1 MHRLSES
8 QQEQYQREKKKKDL
22 YTRYANNELDIQA
35 RQSEIAG
42 SIVHNGILRSSLMT
56 S

>member
-8 QQEQYQREKKKKDL
+8 QQDQYQREKEKKGL
-22 YTRYANNELDIQA
+22 YTRYANNELDIQD
-35 RQSEIAG
+35 RQSELAG
-42 SIVHNGILRSSLMT
+42 SIMHHSILRSSLMT